1 MAIEEIVDAHVHLW
15 NPQQFHMAWLDHAPT
30 LNKPFGLAD
39 YPHQSAGRSIAALV
53 YVEVDVAPHY
63 ALLEAQWA
71 ADQAAHDSRLQ
82 GIVAAAPVE
91 YGERTRAYLDALQAT
106 GPLIK
111 GVRRNLQDEADP
123 AFCLQPDFVR
133 GVQLLAEYG
142 FSFDLCIRH
151 WQLPQVIEL
160 VSRCPDTR
168 FILDHLG
175 KPAIK
180 EHALDPWRDDLA
192 QLAALP
198 NVWCKISGLVTEA
211 DLEHWTPEDLAPYL
225 AHALAV
231 FGEDRVAFGGDWP
244 VLLLA
249 ASHER
254 WGETLAAL
262 TQRLSPEAKRKL
274 WADNA
279 RQFYRL

>member
-1 MAIEEIVDAHVHLW
+1 MEEDGIVDAHVHLW
-15 NPQQFHMAWLDHAPT
+15 NPRQFRMPWLDQTPA

-39 YPHQSAGRSIAALV
+39 YPHQSAGHTIDALV

-63 ALLEAQWA
+63 ALLEARWA
-71 ADQAAHDSRLQ
+71 ADQAAQDARLQ

-91 YGERTRAYLDALQAT
+91 HGERTRAYLAALQAAS
-106 GPLIK
+106 PLIK
-111 GVRRNLQDEADP
+111 GVRRNLQDEQEP
-123 AFCLQPDFVR
+123 AFCLQEDFVQ
-133 GVQLLAEYG
+133 GVRLLPTFG

-151 WQLPQVIEL
+151 WQLPMAIEL
-160 VSRCPDTR
+160 ARRCPDTP

-180 EHALDPWRDDLA
+180 EHLLDPWRDHLA
-192 QLAALP
+192 QLASLP
-198 NVWCKISGLVTEA
+198 NTWCKISGLVTEA
-211 DLEHWTPEDLAPYL
+211 DHQSWTPEELAPYVS
-225 AHALAV
+225 HALEV
-231 FGEDRVAFGGDWP
+231 FGENRVVFGGDWP

-249 ASHER
+249 ASHDR
-254 WGETLAAL
+254 WIETLEAL

-274 WADNA
+274 WKENA